1 MHCVCEIV
9 HWSTK
14 RPRGVRTLIDRTLG
28 KYRIVEHLG
37 SGGMAEVYKAH
48 HPGLDRYV
56 AIKVL
61 HAFLARDENFL
72 TRFQREARV
81 VATFR
86 HPNIVRVHD
95 FDFDAEDAVYYM
107 VMELIDGPN
116 LKTRL
121 EEMAQDGQSLPPE
134 EAVQIVVAVARALE
148 YAHQHGMVHR
158 DVKPA
163 NVMFTEDGQVVLT
176 DFGISRMVNTTTLTA
191 SGAMVGTPAYM
202 APEQGVGQTGDER
215 ADIYSLGVVLY
226 QLLTGRLPFEADTP
240 LGIIL
245 QHINAPLMPPTAI
258 KPNLSPSLEAVVTRA
273 LAKDPNSRYQTAGAF
288 AADLEKCLVGEP
300 VELTTPVHVLSPVTS
315 EMTITPGE
323 RYQVTPWQL
332 PTVQGSVTPFPN
344 GTPLPQPAAA
354 IRSAWKWMAAV
365 ALALALILF
374 TVVILLVADRPR
386 QLLAALFSPEKTPK
400 PTAVRTPTVLP
411 SPDLTATYE
420 LNATQFAAWMAT
432 YEATTG
438 VTPTPSPTMSP
449 TPVSTST
456 PDLTA
461 TSLAACVIDME
472 VVNDYT
478 VWPIVLMPGQR
489 FTKRWVIENTGS
501 CAWPEGLHLA
511 FASGRELDLV
521 REPEIEQLSPGE
533 TTEVRVTL
541 RAPAAYDRHT
551 SVWRLEDGA
560 GTPIGEE
567 LDIVCR
573 VGPTQTPRPSA
584 TPTATPTPEITPT
597 PGEPLWM
604 SVPGLVWC
612 TGGQADGRIEW
623 GSGGGPSE
631 EYRYFFGTVAPD
643 SELSGPYHSFSGFP
657 HVMSY
662 FTVSGP
668 LSWPVPG
675 DCCLGDYGRYVSPE
689 GYEIVWHKV
698 YYAEHDCP

>member
-1 MHCVCEIV
+1 
-9 HWSTK
+9 
-14 RPRGVRTLIDRTLG
+14 
-28 KYRIVEHLG
+28 
-37 SGGMAEVYKAH
+37 MAEVYKAY

-61 HAFLARDENFL
+61 HSFLAKDENFL

-95 FDFDAEDAVYYM
+95 FDIDAEDAVYYM

-121 EEMAQDGQSLPPE
+121 EEMARNGQTLSLDE
-134 EAVQIVVAVARALE
+134 MAQIVVAVARALE
-148 YAHQHGMVHR
+148 YAHKHGMVHR

-163 NVMFTEDGQVVLT
+163 NVMFTKDGQVVLT
-176 DFGISRMVNTTTLTA
+176 DFGISRMVNTKTLTA

-226 QLLTGRLPFEADTP
+226 QLLTGKLPFEADTP

-258 KPNLSPSLEAVVTRA
+258 NPNLPPSIEAVVMRA
-273 LAKDPNSRYQTAGAF
+273 LAKDPNSRYQTAGEF
-288 AADLEKCLVGEP
+288 AADLERCMADEP

-315 EMTITPGE
+315 EVTMTPGE
-323 RYQVTPWQL
+323 RYQATPWRL
-332 PTVQGSVTPFPN
+332 PTVQGSATPS
-344 GTPLPQPAAA
+344 PQPAAVV
-354 IRSAWKWMAAV
+354 RPPWVWMAAV
-365 ALALALILF
+365 TLVLALILIAI
-374 TVVILLVADRPR
+374 VILLVADRPR
-386 QLLAALFSPEKTPK
+386 RLLATLFSPETTPK
-400 PTAVRTPTVLP
+400 PSLVGTPTLSP
-411 SPDLTATYE
+411 APDLTATYE

-449 TPVSTST
+449 TPVSTPT

-461 TSLAACVIDME
+461 TALAACVFDME

-478 VWPIVLMPGQR
+478 VWPIVLVPGQR

-511 FASGRELDLV
+511 FVSGQELDLV
-521 REPEIEQLSPGE
+521 EEPQIEPLSPDE

-541 RAPAAYDRHT
+541 RAPATYDRHI
-551 SVWRLEDGA
+551 SVWRLEDVA
-560 GTPIGEE
+560 GNPIGEDLE
-567 LDIVCR
+567 IDCR

-584 TPTATPTPEITPT
+584 TPTATPAPEVTPT
-597 PGEPLWM
+597 PSEALWM
-604 SVPGLVWC
+604 SVPGLAWC

-623 GSGGGPSE
+623 GRGGGPSDK
-631 EYRYFFGTVAPD
+631 YRYFFGTVAPE

-668 LSWPVPG
+668 LSWPVPS